1 MRGWPSRLTSKLV
14 VMPVMAPAL
23 TREAA
28 QPMPR
33 CVKATAKGALRS
45 IVSYGTMPVM
55 TAHMAA

>member
-1 MRGWPSRLTSKLV
+1 
-14 VMPVMAPAL
+14 MPVMAPAL
-23 TREAA
+23 TMDAA

-45 IVSYGTMPVM
+45 MVSNGTMPVM